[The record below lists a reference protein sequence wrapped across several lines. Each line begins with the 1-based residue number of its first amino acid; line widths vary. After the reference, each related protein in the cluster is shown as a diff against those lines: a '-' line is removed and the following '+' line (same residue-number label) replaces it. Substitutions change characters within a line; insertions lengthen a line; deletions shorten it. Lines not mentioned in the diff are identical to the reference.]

1 MEKKMTFNYFYGTE
15 ADQFSFYRIPKALF
29 TDSYFKDLSS
39 DAKILYGLMLD
50 RMSLSIK
57 NQWFDDKNR
66 AYIYFSIE
74 DIMELLNCGRNKAIK
89 SMREL
94 DDETGIGLIEKRRQG
109 FGKVNVIYVKT
120 FMPEKTDEKKFE
132 EELKKFK
139 KQTSVENE
147 EPAEVYNSNFMKS
160 QNQTS
165 RSPENKLQEVYI
177 SNPNNTNLSDTEMND
192 NKSNPI
198 ISVDE
203 KRFDSDNRSED
214 YQAYENLVKETIDY
228 ESLEVTHHDDMR
240 QVDEIVNLIVET
252 VMCKNDKILIASN
265 WYPASLVKKK
275 SKALDLELTS
285 SSILIETGGKKMK
298 KLLIIY
304 YSWSN
309 GNTERIAKMLQS
321 ETDSDILKIDTVVPY
336 SGSYDDVV
344 NQGQNE
350 VQRGYEP
357 EIKPLD
363 INIADYDVIA
373 VGTPTWW
380 YTMAPAVKTFL
391 HQQDF
396 TGKTVVPFMTNG
408 GWSGHVIKDMKAACK
423 GANVVCDM
431 QIQFDSTGGSN
442 LETPQ
447 EQINE
452 WIQSVKN
459 LL

>member
-29 TDSYFKDLSS
+29 TGSYFKDLSS

-147 EPAEVYNSNFMKS
+147 EPAEVYILNS
-160 QNQTS
+160 
-165 RSPENKLQEVYI
+165 
-177 SNPNNTNLSDTEMND
+177 NNTNLSDTEMND
-192 NKSNPI
+192 NKSNHI

-203 KRFDSDNRSED
+203 KRFDSDNCSED

-275 SKALDLELTS
+275 FLMLTYS
-285 SSILIETGGKKMK
+285 HIEYVLHCM
-298 KLLIIY
+298 
-304 YSWSN
+304 S
-309 GNTERIAKMLQS
+309 GNTTK
-321 ETDSDILKIDTVVPY
+321 
-336 SGSYDDVV
+336 
-344 NQGQNE
+344 
-350 VQRGYEP
+350 
-357 EIKPLD
+357 
-363 INIADYDVIA
+363 
-373 VGTPTWW
+373 
-380 YTMAPAVKTFL
+380 
-391 HQQDF
+391 
-396 TGKTVVPFMTNG
+396 
-408 GWSGHVIKDMKAACK
+408 
-423 GANVVCDM
+423 
-431 QIQFDSTGGSN
+431 
-442 LETPQ
+442 
-447 EQINE
+447 
-452 WIQSVKN
+452 VKN
-459 LL
+459 IKKYLLAALFNAPSTMNGYYQAEVNHDMPGLVR

>member
-1 MEKKMTFNYFYGTE
+1 M
-15 ADQFSFYRIPKALF
+15 
-29 TDSYFKDLSS
+29 
-39 DAKILYGLMLD
+39 
-50 RMSLSIK
+50 
-57 NQWFDDKNR
+57 
-66 AYIYFSIE
+66 
-74 DIMELLNCGRNKAIK
+74 
-89 SMREL
+89 
-94 DDETGIGLIEKRRQG
+94 
-109 FGKVNVIYVKT
+109 
-120 FMPEKTDEKKFE
+120 
-132 EELKKFK
+132 
-139 KQTSVENE
+139 
-147 EPAEVYNSNFMKS
+147 
-160 QNQTS
+160 
-165 RSPENKLQEVYI
+165 
-177 SNPNNTNLSDTEMND
+177 
-192 NKSNPI
+192 
-198 ISVDE
+198 
-203 KRFDSDNRSED
+203 
-214 YQAYENLVKETIDY
+214 
-228 ESLEVTHHDDMR
+228 
-240 QVDEIVNLIVET
+240 
-252 VMCKNDKILIASN
+252 
-265 WYPASLVKKK
+265 KKK

-408 GWSGHVIKDMKAACK
+408 GWSGHVIKDMKVACK

-442 LETPQ
+442 LETSQ

>member
-1 MEKKMTFNYFYGTE
+1 MSENNDYIQLPPLKKDTPSDVVAFMWEYMKVPENSKEKVKNLIQAVHENDVKLDYKAPKLYE
-15 ADQFSFYRIPKALF
+15 VIPKEEIADF
-29 TDSYFKDLSS
+29 EEVMRKTIADIVSEASS
-39 DAKILYGLMLD
+39 IACWVYVQK
-50 RMSLSIK
+50 
-57 NQWFDDKNR
+57 
-66 AYIYFSIE
+66 
-74 DIMELLNCGRNKAIK
+74 
-89 SMREL
+89 
-94 DDETGIGLIEKRRQG
+94 
-109 FGKVNVIYVKT
+109 YVKQ
-120 FMPEKTDEKKFE
+120 KTLDEI
-132 EELKKFK
+132 
-139 KQTSVENE
+139 
-147 EPAEVYNSNFMKS
+147 
-160 QNQTS
+160 
-165 RSPENKLQEVYI
+165 LQELPV
-177 SNPNNTNLSDTEMND
+177 
-192 NKSNPI
+192 
-198 ISVDE
+198 
-203 KRFDSDNRSED
+203 
-214 YQAYENLVKETIDY
+214 
-228 ESLEVTHHDDMR
+228 
-240 QVDEIVNLIVET
+240 
-252 VMCKNDKILIASN
+252 
-265 WYPASLVKKK
+265 ASLGSSTVCVIPAFMKKK

-408 GWSGHVIKDMKAACK
+408 GWPGHVIKDMKAACK

>member
-15 ADQFSFYRIPKALF
+15 ADLFSFYRIPKALF
-29 TDSYFKDLSS
+29 TDSNFKDLSS

-120 FMPEKTDEKKFE
+120 FMSEKTDEKKFE

-147 EPAEVYNSNFMKS
+147 ES
-160 QNQTS
+160 T
-165 RSPENKLQEVYI
+165 EVYI

-192 NKSNPI
+192 NKSNHI

-214 YQAYENLVKETIDY
+214 YQAYENIVKETIDY

-275 SKALDLELTS
+275 FLMLTYS
-285 SSILIETGGKKMK
+285 HIEYVLHCM
-298 KLLIIY
+298 
-304 YSWSN
+304 S
-309 GNTERIAKMLQS
+309 GNTTK
-321 ETDSDILKIDTVVPY
+321 
-336 SGSYDDVV
+336 
-344 NQGQNE
+344 
-350 VQRGYEP
+350 
-357 EIKPLD
+357 
-363 INIADYDVIA
+363 
-373 VGTPTWW
+373 
-380 YTMAPAVKTFL
+380 
-391 HQQDF
+391 
-396 TGKTVVPFMTNG
+396 
-408 GWSGHVIKDMKAACK
+408 
-423 GANVVCDM
+423 
-431 QIQFDSTGGSN
+431 
-442 LETPQ
+442 
-447 EQINE
+447 
-452 WIQSVKN
+452 VKN
-459 LL
+459 IKKYLLAALFNAPQR

>member
-1 MEKKMTFNYFYGTE
+1 
-15 ADQFSFYRIPKALF
+15 
-29 TDSYFKDLSS
+29 
-39 DAKILYGLMLD
+39 
-50 RMSLSIK
+50 
-57 NQWFDDKNR
+57 
-66 AYIYFSIE
+66 
-74 DIMELLNCGRNKAIK
+74 
-89 SMREL
+89 MREL
-94 DDETGIGLIEKRRQG
+94 DDETGI
-109 FGKVNVIYVKT
+109 
-120 FMPEKTDEKKFE
+120 
-132 EELKKFK
+132 
-139 KQTSVENE
+139 
-147 EPAEVYNSNFMKS
+147 ANFMKS

-192 NKSNPI
+192 NKSNHI

-203 KRFDSDNRSED
+203 KRFDSDNHSED

-321 ETDSDILKIDTVVPY
+321 ETDSDILKIDTIVPY

-408 GWSGHVIKDMKAACK
+408 GWPGHVIKDMKAACK